1 MRIND
6 EYIKYGY
13 NVFSKPFFNL
23 DKSAFRRDEQI
34 KKIFEQNKNLLSSG
48 YLIIKN
54 NTGQ

>member
-34 KKIFEQNKNLLSSG
+34 KKIFEQNKNLLSNG